1 MIGTTVE
8 VGEAVAGMAAG
19 TTDDEAAGLAAATSD
34 DDTTED
40 DDDDDD
46 DDEETVDA
54 GKVCAFNC
62 HFSVGTAW

>member
-8 VGEAVAGMAAG
+8 VAGAGGAMAGTTGEAV
-19 TTDDEAAGLAAATSD
+19 LAATSD
-34 DDTTED
+34 DEATE
-40 DDDDDD
+40 DDDD
-46 DDEETVDA
+46 DDEETDDA

>member
-8 VGEAVAGMAAG
+8 GDAAVATATGPAVAA
-19 TTDDEAAGLAAATSD
+19 EPVATSA

-46 DDEETVDA
+46 DDEETDDA
-54 GKVCAFNC
+54 GGKVCAFNC

>member
-8 VGEAVAGMAAG
+8 DEEAAVAGMVAG
-19 TTDDEAAGLAAATSD
+19 TAGETGLAATSD
-34 DDTTED
+34 DN
-40 DDDDDD
+40 DD
-46 DDEETVDA
+46 DDEETDDA